1 MKASELTFEQI
12 KEMVGLALEKGSD
25 CDLYF
30 HHDGD
35 IDINISKPLE
45 RSTTYPYYPYTPT
58 WDWNKVTCEGGQNG
72 SDC

>member
-1 MKASELTFEQI
+1 MKASDLNFEQI

-35 IDINISKPLE
+35 IDINISKPLD
-45 RSTTYPYYPYTPT
+45 RSITTPYYPYIPT
-58 WDWNKVTCEGGQNG
+58 WEWNKVTYEGGQNG